1 MKASFVQN
9 RISVSF
15 LELGNT
21 VNMVC
26 RVKRQ
31 VDMLLMQKSMTVSA
45 RMEEPEEAIFLQ
57 VHAGCEALE
66 GDFRDVLFDSIEID
80 AWEFVDSR
88 LSGQSCDAPGEC
100 CSLSSLLNFS
110 GDWRIKSKWVE
121 LTTQPCIQHGGSS
134 TKLKDLNLFF
144 FWSRWVAGWVGGSL
158 GTSRNFELC
167 FDLQACDLRHC
178 RRANAWICERGAT
191 TEVWKNSLENSGFG
205 VAIKVLS
212 AWATSQL
219 WRNARCHSDARHT
232 GGDMCREVLQKMD

>member
-57 VHAGCEALE
+57 VHGGCEALE

-80 AWEFVDSR
+80 A
-88 LSGQSCDAPGEC
+88 
-100 CSLSSLLNFS
+100 
-110 GDWRIKSKWVE
+110 
-121 LTTQPCIQHGGSS
+121 
-134 TKLKDLNLFF
+134 
-144 FWSRWVAGWVGGSL
+144 
-158 GTSRNFELC
+158 
-167 FDLQACDLRHC
+167 
-178 RRANAWICERGAT
+178 
-191 TEVWKNSLENSGFG
+191 
-205 VAIKVLS
+205 
-212 AWATSQL
+212 
-219 WRNARCHSDARHT
+219 
-232 GGDMCREVLQKMD
+232 